1 MKDEAINGV
10 IGMANSMAKDIRELS
25 AQNQRQREELRD
37 ARESAETLLCGLM
50 DLFQPHLGGHSRRVA
65 ALVDEI
71 AGRMGLPESTCRVNH
86 NAALF
91 HDIGMLGL
99 PRAALF
105 APWENLSDTERNLIL
120 THPDMGAALLKP
132 MSWYQDAAV
141 LVSAHHEHW
150 DGSGFPRH
158 IGKENIPLGARII
171 AVCDAYDEM
180 LNKPAD
186 APQTFSEEEV
196 LAHIKKQRGGH
207 FDPKIVDLFLE
218 QGIRGVGAA
227 GGTPLAREIPVSVS
241 QLRPG
246 MVLARDLRSASG
258 LVMLAKD
265 TLLQEAI
272 VIRLQ
277 GMQDDRAVAEPIFVR
292 VELNPGEDTGEHA

>member
-1 MKDEAINGV
+1 MNDEAINGV
-10 IGMANSMAKDIRELS
+10 IGMANSMAREIRDLS
-25 AQNQRQREELRD
+25 VQNQRQREDLQG
-37 ARESAETLLCGLM
+37 ARESVETLLCGLM

-71 AGRMGLPESTCRVNH
+71 NGRMRLPESTCRVNH

-120 THPDMGAALLKP
+120 AHPDMSAALLKP

-218 QGIRGVGAA
+218 RGIRGVGAA
-227 GGTPLAREIPVSVS
+227 GGTPIATEIPISVS

-246 MVLARDLRSASG
+246 MVLARDLCSASG
-258 LVMLAKD
+258 LIMLAKD

-272 VIRLQ
+272 VIRLR
-277 GMQDDRAVAEPIFVR
+277 GMQDNHAVAEPIFVH
-292 VELNPGEDTGEHA
+292 VEVNPEER

>member
-1 MKDEAINGV
+1 MNDEAINGV
-10 IGMANSMAKDIRELS
+10 IGMANSMAREIRDLS
-25 AQNQRQREELRD
+25 VQNQRQREDLQG
-37 ARESAETLLCGLM
+37 ARESVETLLCGLM

-71 AGRMGLPESTCRVNH
+71 NGRMRLPESTCRVNH

-120 THPDMGAALLKP
+120 AHPDMSAALLKP

-218 QGIRGVGAA
+218 RGIRGVGAA
-227 GGTPLAREIPVSVS
+227 GGTPIATEIPISVS

-246 MVLARDLRSASG
+246 MVLARDLCSASG
-258 LVMLAKD
+258 LMMLAKD

-272 VIRLQ
+272 VIRLR
-277 GMQDDRAVAEPIFVR
+277 GMQDNHAVAEPIFVH
-292 VELNPGEDTGEHA
+292 VEVNPEER